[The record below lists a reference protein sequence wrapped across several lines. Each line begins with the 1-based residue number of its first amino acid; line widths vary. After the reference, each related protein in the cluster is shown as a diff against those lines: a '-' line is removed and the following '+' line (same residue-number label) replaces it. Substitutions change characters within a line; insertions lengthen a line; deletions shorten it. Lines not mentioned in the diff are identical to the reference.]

1 MMDIAYGIDI
11 GAEGEVRHNL
21 SRFECGALIITHSF
35 SGLSVSA
42 RGQEMFSTLE
52 PRAKTLSS

>member
-11 GAEGEVRHNL
+11 GAEGEVRHHL
-21 SRFECGALIITHSF
+21 SRFECDALVITHPF

-42 RGQEMFSTLE
+42 RGQEMS
-52 PRAKTLSS
+52 